1 MQRDRRPLQKPRRG
15 MVVYGQHDAGSR
27 YTEQAKAVGV
37 TDTEIQWRRLTL
49 ALRTRHKKSREGK
62 KTK

>member
-1 MQRDRRPLQKPRRG
+1 

-37 TDTEIQWRRLTL
+37 TDREVQWRRL
-49 ALRTRHKKSREGK
+49 ALGTQSED
-62 KTK
+62 TAQEVT